1 MVVVL
6 TSAARACNHPKLLG
20 KKERKKKTW
29 WEKRAIDV
37 LVRVVF
43 FKKYQSSN
51 HVKLERCGKG
61 LSIVA
66 VTGFQALIG
75 QSMVIHLFKGS

>member
-1 MVVVL
+1 MQ
-6 TSAARACNHPKLLG
+6 SSEAAR
-20 KKERKKKTW
+20 KKEKKKKTW
-29 WEKRAIDV
+29 WEKRAIADV
-37 LVRVVF
+37 LLRVVF

>member
-1 MVVVL
+1 MHAIIR
-6 TSAARACNHPKLLG
+6 SC

-29 WEKRAIDV
+29 WETRAIADV
-37 LVRVVF
+37 LFRAVF

-51 HVKLERCGKG
+51 HVKLERCEKG